1 MAEDARIGM
10 LESVSRGA
18 STAARSWPAIGVV
31 VLVSLAWVGASSM
44 VLRTTKFP
52 QETLM
57 QLREE
62 SRAAPGAV
70 GVEDAAQPAA
80 PADGEGGEAIEA
92 DAGRARTEQALA
104 LLRDWAGRAWPSL
117 LMLGLFGCAG
127 WVWTTGGQLGYLE
140 ARLTGD
146 VSVRRFF
153 DAGRQAFL
161 PVLVTVLAMTGAAT
175 LALLGFGVLITVGQ
189 LLGRIGGLLASVL
202 VLAGLAGLSWLAV
215 GLVYWLIA
223 AALDGRG
230 PMEGLRASLHAV
242 RGRWWRTSGLL
253 GVWLLVGMGVGLC
266 LQLVTALFARL
277 GGVGATGAAGLEL
290 IVSVFLGFA
299 VNGSLITWY
308 RRFTPPHGSPA
319 A

>member
-18 STAARSWPAIGVV
+18 SAAARSWPAIGVV
-31 VLVSLAWVGASSM
+31 VLVSLAWAGASSM

-52 QETLM
+52 QEALL

-62 SRAAPGAV
+62 SQAAHGAV

-80 PADGEGGEAIEA
+80 PADGDDGEAIEA

-153 DAGRQAFL
+153 DAGRRAFL

-202 VLAGLAGLSWLAV
+202 LLIGGKLILA
-215 GLVYWLIA
+215 
-223 AALDGRG
+223 
-230 PMEGLRASLHAV
+230 
-242 RGRWWRTSGLL
+242 
-253 GVWLLVGMGVGLC
+253 
-266 LQLVTALFARL
+266 
-277 GGVGATGAAGLEL
+277 
-290 IVSVFLGFA
+290 
-299 VNGSLITWY
+299 
-308 RRFTPPHGSPA
+308 
-319 A
+319 